1 MAKTKRSKKSKEQIM
16 SETLRLRVLT
26 LLILFVIIIAALK
39 TGVIG
44 GLLHLIVSFLF
55 GNVYGLIYAAG
66 ALLCIYVIYIAKLPR
81 FNGPI
86 ALGLYLLFIAILLF
100 ASIPSDTTVKGV
112 GMINNYIQSC
122 IVEDGII
129 LSGFNKGGFFGVL
142 LFGVFSGL
150 FGYIGAVI
158 FAVVVLI
165 IASALLY
172 SKLYFNH
179 NKKKKKKV
187 KTVHTDDSDDVKT
200 IVLKKK
206 AHFFDFSN
214 KETVA
219 IFPDKAFEEPV
230 KKESSKDIAKTF
242 TFDDDQMQM
251 DFSEEKEEISK
262 KEIVEEVKK
271 EEVKPEVK
279 EEVKLSIK
287 NEKTP
292 VTYKL
297 PSIDLLSTKSTNN
310 TTKEKNT
317 ANKNAARLTALLQEF
332 GVNASIENAFI
343 GPAITK
349 YEIKLETGT
358 RVNKILQLQD
368 DIKLALATA
377 DVRIEAPIPGKP
389 YVGIEVPNSS
399 SSMVAFKDV
408 YKALMNEKSLDD
420 NKVVVALG
428 KDVAGKPVFAEL
440 NKMPHLLIAGA
451 TGSGKSVCVNTIISS
466 ILMRAKPDEVKMI
479 LVDPKKVELSMY
491 NGIPHL
497 LSPVVTDPKKAAAV
511 LHEVVAEMERRYDV
525 FASVNARNIAGY
537 NEFAKEY
544 NKNKNED
551 EQKEILPFIVV
562 ILDEVAD
569 LMMVASKDV
578 EDCIMRISQMARA
591 AGIHLIVATQRPSTD
606 IITGVIKA
614 NIPSRIA
621 FAVSSGID
629 SRTILDTSG
638 AEKLLGKG
646 DMLFSPMGASSPKR
660 VQGCFV
666 SDDEV
671 NTIVHYVTSQQQATY
686 DDKYV
691 NAKSMSQTSSSSSD
705 TFDDED
711 EEYEMCREFVIQ
723 AQKASTSLLQRKFR
737 IGYNKAARIIDQ
749 LEEDGVI
756 GPQLGSKPREVYIRQ
771 YNEEEI

>member
-26 LLILFVIIIAALK
+26 LLLLFVVIIAALK
-39 TGVIG
+39 TGVVG
-44 GLLHLIVSFLF
+44 SFLHLIVSFLF
-55 GNVYGLIYAAG
+55 GNVFGLIYATI
-66 ALLCIYVIYIAKLPR
+66 ALLCIYIIYIAKLPR

-86 ALGLYLLFIAILLF
+86 ALGLYLLFISILIF
-100 ASIPSDTTVKGV
+100 ASVPSDSSIKGI

-122 IVEDGII
+122 IVENGLIV
-129 LSGFNKGGFFGVL
+129 SGFNKGGFFGVL
-142 LFGVFSGL
+142 FFGVFSSL
-150 FGYIGAVI
+150 FGYVGAII
-158 FAVVVLI
+158 FGVVVLI
-165 IASALLY
+165 IACALLY
-172 SKLYFNH
+172 SKFYFTKNK
-179 NKKKKKKV
+179 NKKKS
-187 KTVHTDDSDDVKT
+187 VHKIHTSDDSH
-200 IVLKKK
+200 ISLKKK
-206 AHFFDFSN
+206 GHFFDFSK
-214 KETVA
+214 KETPTL
-219 IFPDKAFEEPV
+219 FPDKVFEDNE
-230 KKESSKDIAKTF
+230 KKETKPKESVQTF

-251 DFSEEKEEISK
+251 DFTNEKEEVHVK
-262 KEIVEEVKK
+262 QQVEEVKV
-271 EEVKPEVK
+271 EEPEEKVKI
-279 EEVKLSIK
+279 SIK

-292 VTYKL
+292 VNYKL

-310 TTKEKNT
+310 TAKEKNT

-466 ILMRAKPDEVKMI
+466 ILMRAKPDEVKLI

-525 FASVNARNIAGY
+525 FASVNARNITGY

-544 NKNKNED
+544 NKNKDEED
-551 EQKEILPFIVV
+551 QKEILPFIVV

-646 DMLFSPMGASSPKR
+646 DMLFSPMGSSSPKR

-671 NTIVHYVTSQQQATY
+671 NTIVHYVTSQQSATY

-691 NAKSMSQTSSSSSD
+691 NAKSMSQSSSSSSD
-705 TFDDED
+705 SFDDED

-756 GPQLGSKPREVYIRQ
+756 GPQVGSKPREVYIRQ
-771 YNEEEI
+771 YSEEDL